1 LKAEAQGTRPRWKEF
16 AVPFGASPLPGE
28 SRLVLGKR
36 QRNGKEPPVLGQGI
50 LGGRRGKVRLR
61 RGLGRREVRNGKGAP
76 RAMQE
81 AHGRLMVR
89 KDRTA

>member
-1 LKAEAQGTRPRWKEF
+1 MPMG
-16 AVPFGASPLPGE
+16 GE
-28 SRLVLGKR
+28 SRLVHGER
-36 QRNGKEPPVLGQGI
+36 QRIGQEPPVVGQGI
-50 LGGRRGKVRLR
+50 LWSRGGKVRLR
-61 RGLGRREVRNGKGAP
+61 RGLGRRKVRHGEGAP